1 MAYSPDGVTHVS
13 SSRLTPS
20 KVVNAHFSA
29 SWWLDCEVGSS
40 RVLSKPLV
48 YVGRTSASWLDCD
61 VINDVFQSLSAVF
74 SKPCVILFLKK
85 DISGSNYPCQI
96 SL

>member
-1 MAYSPDGVTHVS
+1 MSYSHDGVTHMS
-13 SSRLTPS
+13 SSRWIPS
-20 KVVNAHFSA
+20 KVVNSHFCA
-29 SWWLDCEVGSS
+29 SWLDCEVGSS
-40 RVLSKPLV
+40 RVLSKPLM